1 VCAARKTD
9 VSLVISVFLDA
20 LAFLLAIPA
29 MVFALEVIAALIF
42 PSRKISGE
50 SNGVRRQS
58 VVILVPAH
66 DESTGIEKTLRDLD
80 AQLGPRDR
88 VLVVADNC
96 SDDTAAVARTAG
108 AEVIERHD
116 PTKRGKGYALEFGLN
131 YLKQNPPAA
140 VVIIDADCRIAH
152 GSIDRLV
159 A

>member
-1 VCAARKTD
+1 VCAAVSAD

-50 SNGVRRQS
+50 SNGVRRQP

-66 DESTGIEKTLRDLD
+66 DASTGIEKTLVDID
-80 AQLGPRDR
+80 AHLGPRDR

-96 SDDTAAVARTAG
+96 SDDTAAVARIAG
-108 AEVIERHD
+108 AEVIAGHE
-116 PTKRGKGYALEFGLN
+116 PAKR
-131 YLKQNPPAA
+131 
-140 VVIIDADCRIAH
+140 
-152 GSIDRLV
+152 
-159 A
+159 